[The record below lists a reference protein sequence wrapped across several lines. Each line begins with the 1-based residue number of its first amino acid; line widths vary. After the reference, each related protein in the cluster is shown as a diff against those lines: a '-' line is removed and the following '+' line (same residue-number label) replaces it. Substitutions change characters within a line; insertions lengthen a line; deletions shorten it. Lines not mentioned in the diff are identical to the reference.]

1 MSQPRFRGKVGNGAQ
16 ELVAF
21 RAGHGTLSAAS
32 GPSVAGNGFSLPSD
46 GGATLL
52 RRSSNSNLVGHE
64 KGLAYPGV
72 VKTPADSDHLLSV
85 HRRKMLRR
93 AANRRS
99 AQLSRARK
107 KVSLALTPRGKLS
120 QPSLTSVL
128 SLSLLTPPPHPLLH
142 AQTHMQDLQSENI
155 RLQRIVDI
163 VDSQPDLVFCTAGD
177 GRVTFLSER
186 MLMATKDFP
195 ALVESRE
202 ITHINQLLVPESVQI
217 FFEAINQLNQPD
229 QDDNTSAV
237 KVRP

>member
-1 MSQPRFRGKVGNGAQ
+1 
-16 ELVAF
+16 
-21 RAGHGTLSAAS
+21 
-32 GPSVAGNGFSLPSD
+32 
-46 GGATLL
+46 
-52 RRSSNSNLVGHE
+52 
-64 KGLAYPGV
+64 
-72 VKTPADSDHLLSV
+72 
-85 HRRKMLRR
+85 
-93 AANRRS
+93 
-99 AQLSRARK
+99 
-107 KVSLALTPRGKLS
+107 
-120 QPSLTSVL
+120 
-128 SLSLLTPPPHPLLH
+128 
-142 AQTHMQDLQSENI
+142 MQDLQSENI

>member
-32 GPSVAGNGFSLPSD
+32 GPSATGNGFSLPSD

-52 RRSSNSNLVGHE
+52 RRSSNSNLVGLE
-64 KGLAYPGV
+64 KGPAYPGV

-107 KVSLALTPRGKLS
+107 KVSLIQLVVAL
-120 QPSLTSVL
+120 
-128 SLSLLTPPPHPLLH
+128 
-142 AQTHMQDLQSENI
+142 
-155 RLQRIVDI
+155 
-163 VDSQPDLVFCTAGD
+163 
-177 GRVTFLSER
+177 
-186 MLMATKDFP
+186 
-195 ALVESRE
+195 
-202 ITHINQLLVPESVQI
+202 
-217 FFEAINQLNQPD
+217 
-229 QDDNTSAV
+229 
-237 KVRP
+237 